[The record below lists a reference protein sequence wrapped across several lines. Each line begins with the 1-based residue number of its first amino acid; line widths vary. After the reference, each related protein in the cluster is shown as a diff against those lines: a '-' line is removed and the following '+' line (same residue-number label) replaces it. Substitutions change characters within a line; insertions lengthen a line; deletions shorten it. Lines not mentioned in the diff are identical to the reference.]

1 MYVDDCIEGIY
12 RIMRSD
18 YSSPLNLGTD
28 ELVSVDELVD
38 IISEIAGKSVT
49 KRHDISKPQGVR
61 GRNSDNSRLRTVL
74 GWEPKTP
81 LRQGLVPTYRWI
93 EERVA
98 SEHGFSGMRPN
109 SHSDSLA
116 GRQGARP
123 VRTQRKQ
130 ETVWQTKV

>member
-18 YSSPLNLGTD
+18 YSGPLNLGTD
-28 ELVSVDELVD
+28 ELVTVDELVD
-38 IISEIAGKSVT
+38 IISEIAGKSLT
-49 KRHDISKPQGVR
+49 KRHDVSKPQGVR

-81 LRQGLVPTYRWI
+81 LRQGLAPTYRWI

-98 SEHGFSGMRPN
+98 SEHRFSGI
-109 SHSDSLA
+109 A
-116 GRQGARP
+116 A
-123 VRTQRKQ
+123 
-130 ETVWQTKV
+130 E